1 MGEVYQMSLLK
12 EIEPIKTKDYLKE
25 KFREY
30 YKSAK
35 ITLPPRFT
43 TREWGFLNWGGGV
56 MNRHVKFGSIN
67 EVKNYLKK
75 VAPAHSYHSV
85 AYYKEPGSKT
95 MVEKKWQGADLI
107 FDLDAD
113 HLPEMEEVK
122 KGQITFSKLMEYIR
136 EQTFRLVHDV
146 LLRDFGLDEKDLLIT
161 FSGGRGYH
169 VHVRTPAVLS
179 LPSGARRELSDYM
192 TGKGLNLDNILIDA
206 GYTKEFAIRGK
217 GLERKNLGVKKLP
230 EIDAKG
236 WSGIISRK
244 INSMFDELR
253 QHKGKDLEKKLK
265 EKNIEKAMINFKEE
279 NREIFNSLSKRYQK
293 NLVRN
298 AVKEAAIFPDEP
310 VTGDVHRLIRLPGS
324 LHGGS
329 GLRVTTI
336 SSKELENFDPMKS
349 AIAFGEKPIKI
360 RSVVEHP
367 VSMGDIAKLMPK
379 TVVEVPEKAAIYFMA
394 RKWANLVL
402 ET

>member
-1 MGEVYQMSLLK
+1 MSLLK

>member
-1 MGEVYQMSLLK
+1 MSLLQ
-12 EIEPIKTKDYLKE
+12 EIEPIKTRDFLHD

-30 YKSAK
+30 YSSAK

-43 TREWGFLNWGGGV
+43 AREWGFLNWGGGI
-56 MNRHVKFGSIN
+56 MNRHVKFGTTSEIN
-67 EVKNYLKK
+67 NYLKK
-75 VAPAHSYHSV
+75 TAPAHSYHSV
-85 AYYKEPGSKT
+85 AYYEDPGSKL
-95 MVEKKWQGADLI
+95 MAEKKWQGADLI

-122 KGQITFSKLMEYIR
+122 KGKITFSKLMDYIR
-136 EQTFRLVHDV
+136 EQTYRLVHDV
-146 LLRDFGLDEKDLLIT
+146 LLGDFGLDEKDMLIT

-169 VHVRTPAVLS
+169 VHVRTPSVLS

-217 GLERKNLGVKKLP
+217 GIERKHLDVKKLP
-230 EIDAKG
+230 PSYSKG
-236 WSGIISRK
+236 WSGIVSRK
-244 INSMFDELR
+244 ISSMFDNLR
-253 QHKGKDLEKKLK
+253 LQQGEDLTNKLK
-265 EKNIEKAMINFKEE
+265 ELRLEKISINYKNSNED
-279 NREIFNSLSKRYQK
+279 IFNNLTKKHQK
-293 NLVRN
+293 NLVRI

-329 GLRVTTI
+329 GLRVTTMT
-336 SSKELENFDPMKS
+336 SKELEDFDPMKK
-349 AIAFGEKPIKI
+349 AVAFGNKPVKI
-360 RSVVEHP
+360 RSIVKHP
-367 VSMGDIAKLMPK
+367 VSMGDIAKLMPE
-379 TVVEVPEKAAIYFMA
+379 TIVEVPEKAAIYFMA

>member
-1 MGEVYQMSLLK
+1 MGELCQMSLLQ
-12 EIEPIKTKDYLKE
+12 EIEPIKTRDFLQD
-25 KFREY
+25 KFKEY
-30 YKSAK
+30 YGTAK

-43 TREWGFLNWGGGV
+43 AREWGFLNWGGGI
-56 MNRHVKFGSIN
+56 MNRHVKFSTTNEIN
-67 EVKNYLKK
+67 NYLKK
-75 VAPAHSYHSV
+75 TAPAHSYHSV
-85 AYYKEPGSKT
+85 AYYEEPGSKL
-95 MVEKKWQGADLI
+95 MAEKKWQGADLI

-122 KGQITFSKLMEYIR
+122 KGKITFSKLMDYIR
-136 EQTFRLVHDV
+136 EQTYRLVHDV
-146 LLRDFGLDEKDLLIT
+146 LLGDFGLDEKDMLIT

-169 VHVRTPAVLS
+169 VHVRTPSVLS

-192 TGKGLNLDNILIDA
+192 TGKGLNLDNVLIDA

-217 GLERKNLGVKKLP
+217 GIERKHLDVKKLP
-230 EIDAKG
+230 PSYSKG
-236 WSGIISRK
+236 WSGIVSRK
-244 INSMFDELR
+244 ISSMFDNLR
-253 QHKGKDLEKKLK
+253 LQQGEDLTNKLK
-265 EKNIEKAMINFKEE
+265 ELRLEKININYKNSNED
-279 NREIFNSLSKRYQK
+279 IFNNLTKKHQK
-293 NLVRN
+293 NLVRI

-336 SSKELENFDPMKS
+336 TSKELEDFDPMKK
-349 AIAFGEKPIKI
+349 AVAFGNKPVKI
-360 RSVVEHP
+360 RSIVKHP
-367 VSMGDIAKLMPK
+367 VSMGDIAKLMPET
-379 TVVEVPEKAAIYFMA
+379 TVEIPEKAAIYFMA